1 MLSVTPF
8 QTIIYEK
15 RDGTAVVTLNRPK
28 ALNALNQQSLTEL
41 LEVFEDIRQD
51 DAVAGVILTGT
62 GSKAFAAGADIREL
76 AVLTPTEAATLSRH
90 GHALMDAIE
99 MLGKPVVAAVNG
111 YALGGGCELA
121 MACTVRIAVETAK
134 FGQPEVTLGLIPG
147 YGGTQR
153 LSRLVGKG
161 RALQMI
167 LSGASIDA
175 HEAFRIG
182 LVNEVTSGDELLGRA
197 AVMLTSMTVNAPIA
211 LRLAIEAINQGLDSS
226 LDKGCA
232 LEASLFGLCAST
244 ADRAE
249 GTGAFLA
256 KRKPEF
262 QGK

>member
-1 MLSVTPF
+1 MLAVTPL
-8 QTIIYEK
+8 QAILYEK
-15 RDGTAVVTLNRPK
+15 RGGIAVVTLNRPK
-28 ALNALNQQSLTEL
+28 AWNALNRQSLTEL
-41 LEVFEDIRQD
+41 LQTFEDIRLD
-51 DAVAGVILTGT
+51 DAVAGVILTGA
-62 GSKAFAAGADIREL
+62 GARAFAAGADIREL
-76 AVLTPTEAATLSRH
+76 AVLTPAEAAALARQ

-121 MACTVRIAVETAK
+121 MACTVRIAAENAK

-153 LSRLVGKG
+153 LPRLIGKG

-167 LSGASIDA
+167 LSGQSIDA

-182 LVNEVTSGDELLGRA
+182 LVNEVARGEELLGRA
-197 AVMLTSMTVNAPIA
+197 ELMLASMTLNAPIA
-211 LRLAIEAINQGLDSS
+211 LRLAIESVNRGLDSS
-226 LDKGCA
+226 LDNGCA
-232 LEASLFGLCAST
+232 LEASLFGVCAST
-244 ADRAE
+244 ADRNE

-256 KRKPEF
+256 KRKPQF

>member
-1 MLSVTPF
+1 MLSVAPF

-15 RDGTAVVTLNRPK
+15 RSGTAVVTLNRPK

-41 LEVFEDIRQD
+41 LQVFEDIRLD
-51 DAVAGVILTGT
+51 DAVAGVIMTGA
-62 GSKAFAAGADIREL
+62 GSKAFAAGADIKEL
-76 AVLTPTEAATLSRH
+76 AVLTPTEAAALSRR

-121 MACTVRIAVETAK
+121 MACTVRIAAENAK
-134 FGQPEVTLGLIPG
+134 FGQPEVALGLIPG

-153 LSRLVGKG
+153 LSRLIGKG

-167 LSGASIDA
+167 LSGRNIDA

-182 LVNEVTSGDELLGRA
+182 LVNEVANGDQLLGRA
-197 AVMLTSMTVNAPIA
+197 ESMLASMTVNAPVA
-211 LRLAIEAINQGLDSS
+211 LRLAIEAVNQGLESS
-226 LDKGCA
+226 LENGCA

-244 ADRAE
+244 ADCTE
-249 GTGAFLA
+249 GTRAFLE

>member
-1 MLSVTPF
+1 MLSVAPF

-15 RDGTAVVTLNRPK
+15 RSGTAVVTLNRPK

-41 LEVFEDIRQD
+41 LQVFEDIRLD
-51 DAVAGVILTGT
+51 DAVAGVIMTGA
-62 GSKAFAAGADIREL
+62 GSKAFAAGADIKEL
-76 AVLTPTEAATLSRH
+76 AVLTPTEAAALSRR

-121 MACTVRIAVETAK
+121 MACTVRIAVEHAK

-147 YGGTQR
+147 YVGTQR
-153 LSRLVGKG
+153 LSRLIGKG

-167 LSGASIDA
+167 LSGQSIDA
-175 HEAFRIG
+175 HEAFIG
-182 LVNEVTSGDELLGRA
+182 LVNEVASDDELLGRA
-197 AVMLTSMTVNAPIA
+197 KSMLALMTINAPVA
-211 LRLAIEAINQGLDSS
+211 LRLAIEAVNQGLDSS
-226 LDKGCA
+226 LENGCA

-244 ADRAE
+244 ADRTE
-249 GTGAFLA
+249 GTRAFLE

-262 QGK
+262 KGK

>member
-1 MLSVTPF
+1 M
-8 QTIIYEK
+8 Y
-15 RDGTAVVTLNRPK
+15 
-28 ALNALNQQSLTEL
+28 
-41 LEVFEDIRQD
+41 VFEDIRLD
-51 DAVAGVILTGT
+51 DTVSGVIVTGA
-62 GSKAFAAGADIREL
+62 GDRAFVAGADIKEL
-76 AVLTPTEAATLSRH
+76 AVLTPAEAAGLAKR
-90 GHALMDAIE
+90 GHALMNAIE

-121 MACTVRIAVETAK
+121 MACTVRIAAENAK

-153 LSRLVGKG
+153 LSRLIGKG

-167 LSGASIDA
+167 LSGQSIDA
-175 HEAFRIG
+175 NEAFRIG
-182 LVNEVTSGDELLGRA
+182 LVNEVTSGAELLGRA
-197 AVMLTSMTVNAPIA
+197 GSMLASMTVNAPIA
-211 LRLAIEAINQGLDSS
+211 LRLAIEAVNQGLDSS
-226 LDKGCA
+226 LDNGCA

-244 ADRAE
+244 ADRTE